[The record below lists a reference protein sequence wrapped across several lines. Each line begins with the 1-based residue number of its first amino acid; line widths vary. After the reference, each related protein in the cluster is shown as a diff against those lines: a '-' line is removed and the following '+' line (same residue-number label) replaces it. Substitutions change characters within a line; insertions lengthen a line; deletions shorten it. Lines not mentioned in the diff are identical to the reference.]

1 MGGSPNAIIHLP
13 AIARELDI
21 DLKLDLWDKF
31 SREIPFICSILPNRP
46 GYTMEDLDRAGG
58 IQAVMRELRP
68 FLHSQLKTVN
78 GKTLEE
84 NFQNA
89 VVRDRNI
96 ITPLDDPFLKEG
108 GIAVL
113 KGNLAPE
120 GGIVKQSAVS
130 KKMLRYKGLARVFDS
145 EEEGMK
151 ALMRGVIKPKDVVV
165 IRYEGPRG
173 SPGAREIMNFMHCL
187 VGMGLGNSVA
197 VVTDGRVSGTNL
209 GMTVAHVSPEA
220 MVGGPIAVVND
231 GDEISIDVPK
241 RQITLN
247 ISSKELE
254 KRLKQWSPPKPKVSK
269 GVLGAYAKFA
279 SSLSEGAYIF

>member
-130 KKMLRYKGLARVFDS
+130 KKCYG
-145 EEEGMK
+145 
-151 ALMRGVIKPKDVVV
+151 IKD
-165 IRYEGPRG
+165 
-173 SPGAREIMNFMHCL
+173 
-187 VGMGLGNSVA
+187 
-197 VVTDGRVSGTNL
+197 
-209 GMTVAHVSPEA
+209 
-220 MVGGPIAVVND
+220 
-231 GDEISIDVPK
+231 
-241 RQITLN
+241 
-247 ISSKELE
+247 
-254 KRLKQWSPPKPKVSK
+254 
-269 GVLGAYAKFA
+269 
-279 SSLSEGAYIF
+279 